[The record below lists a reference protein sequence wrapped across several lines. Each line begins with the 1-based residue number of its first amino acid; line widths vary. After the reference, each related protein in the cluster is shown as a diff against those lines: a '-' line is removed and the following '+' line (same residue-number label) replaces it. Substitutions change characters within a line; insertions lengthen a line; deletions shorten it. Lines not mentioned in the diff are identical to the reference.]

1 MAYEVNFTNG
11 TVAKLVED
19 GIKDVIK
26 AYNENRLKDDDR
38 FYNIKT
44 MQKLKNLK

>member
-19 GIKDVIK
+19 GITDTTYSVSLVGKNVTAYVFLFVIIFS
-26 AYNENRLKDDDR
+26 EIMLG
-38 FYNIKT
+38 
-44 MQKLKNLK
+44 